1 MGKWKWKLIC
11 VICVICGF
19 SSPLFAEPPFDGGSG
34 DGWSSASGYCDLG
47 TDYNVACYYGG
58 GGDGW
63 SVTGAVLDPPPG
75 PDGNTYVYYGGS
87 GDGWHM
93 SSPAPGYSTTP
104 NYVYLSNVTDLLAG
118 KSAIQMGQAIAF
130 YSFKLELKTP
140 LDPAQTTALWKR
152 FRIDKYLGATPTAT
166 PVADNKIEIQ
176 IWCEKNGNGFFDV
189 GDELVSK
196 GQFQKDLC
204 EPGTCSV
211 WLNMKRYPVTVTPKT
226 FYIVFKLADDIGGGQ
241 RSSVKVKDSTYM
253 EFDNTEVSNDNF

>member
-1 MGKWKWKLIC
+1 MINRKM
-11 VICVICGF
+11 VIGF
-19 SSPLFAEPPFDGGSG
+19 LCALCASVVNPISAEVPYDGGSG
-34 DGWSSASGYCDLG
+34 DGWSSAGGYCDLG

-58 GGDGW
+58 NGDGW
-63 SVTGAVLDPPPG
+63 HVTCAVLDPPPG
-75 PDGNTYVYYGGS
+75 PDGNTACYYGGQ

-104 NYVYLSNVTDLLAG
+104 NYVYLSNVTNLLAG
-118 KSAIQMGQAIAF
+118 KSAIQMGQSIPY

-176 IWCEKNGNGFFDV
+176 IWCENTGNGLWDI
-189 GDELVSK
+189 GDTFISK
-196 GQFQKDLC
+196 GQFQANLC
-204 EPGTCSV
+204 EQGVSSV

-241 RSSVKVKDSTYM
+241 RSSVKVKDSSYL
-253 EFDNTEVSNDNF
+253 EFDNTAVSNENF